1 MQTEKNKPY
10 NGDLKTKGTVKSRH
24 RVGIVCFKKQ
34 LSYSR
39 IKLEHK
45 IDFFFMCPC
54 FDFRDYTGIRIS
66 SKESVT

>member
-39 IKLEHK
+39 INLNIKL
-45 IDFFFMCPC
+45 IF
-54 FDFRDYTGIRIS
+54 S
-66 SKESVT
+66 SCAHALTSEITLGFASAARSQ